1 MQIDEVERWDLSDGK
16 DRMNRT
22 ARVFLGAACVSILMT
37 RLLTAGELNRPPTR
51 VLTLHAT
58 RAPELRIELAQDF
71 KRSLIP
77 FEKEP
82 SLEGKQI
89 ARNWIPTEPPT
100 PLLRNITDGQLHV
113 NADHVP
119 NFTSDSVDTYA
130 SRCRDGVHVSFEGM
144 RVSSRRG
151 SFEIPYTID
160 LRTYQRGLGGWFII
174 QSGWSAQFDN
184 GDSEWT
190 FTVTDNLDGRID
202 AKDRLILERVRPTD
216 APRARHECPAPSV
229 LFLDGQAFRLDFTY
243 RQVGTEVVLE
253 AAMTDLELP
262 LGRLRIDA
270 NDCESVVLR
279 DGSLVVPL
287 SNPGGVVSAPVGDYR
302 VEACVIR
309 SWEIMPAFAGC
320 DRVIPVRTD
329 ETALLRLGTPLS
341 NTLVVTRD
349 RNVLGFKYQLAGAGG
364 ELYHYDNAA
373 TPPGFRIYKGSAK
386 IGEGSFGFG

>member
-1 MQIDEVERWDLSDGK
+1 
-16 DRMNRT
+16 MNRKT
-22 ARVFLGAACVSILMT
+22 RVFLGAACVCVLVTQILA
-37 RLLTAGELNRPPTR
+37 AGEPNLPPAR

-58 RAPELRIELAQDF
+58 RTPELRIDLPWDF
-71 KRSLIP
+71 KGSLIP
-77 FEKEP
+77 FEQEP
-82 SLEGKQI
+82 AMDGKQV

-100 PLLRNITDGQLHV
+100 PLLRNITDGQLLV
-113 NADHVP
+113 NADHAP
-119 NFTSDSVDTYA
+119 DFTSGSVDTYA
-130 SRCRDGVHVSFEGM
+130 SRCGDGVHVYFEGVH
-144 RVSSRRG
+144 VSSRRG
-151 SFEIPYTID
+151 PFEIPYTIH
-160 LRTYQRGLGGWFII
+160 LRTYQRGLGGWFFV
-174 QSGWSAQFDN
+174 QSGWSARFDN

-202 AKDRLILERVRPTD
+202 AQDRLILERVRPTD
-216 APRARHECPAPSV
+216 ASRARLECPAPSV

-243 RQVGTEVVLE
+243 RQAGTEVVLE

-279 DGSLVVPL
+279 DGSLIVPL
-287 SNPGGVVSAPVGDYR
+287 SNPAGVVSAPVGDYR
-302 VEACVIR
+302 VETCVIR
-309 SWEIMPAFAGC
+309 SQEIMPAFAGC
-320 DRVIPVRTD
+320 DRITSVRTD
-329 ETALLRLGTPLS
+329 RTASLRLGTPLS

-373 TPPGFRIYKGSAK
+373 TPPGFRIYKGSVK

>member
-1 MQIDEVERWDLSDGK
+1 MSDGK

-22 ARVFLGAACVSILMT
+22 ARILVAAACVSVLVTQILA
-37 RLLTAGELNRPPTR
+37 AGEPNQPRTQ
-51 VLTLHAT
+51 VLTLRPT
-58 RAPELRIELAQDF
+58 QSPGLRIELTQDF

-82 SLEGKQI
+82 DLKGKQI
-89 ARNWIPTEPPT
+89 ARGRIPTQPPT

-113 NADHVP
+113 NADHAP
-119 NFTSDSVDTYA
+119 DFTSDSVDTYA

-160 LRTYQRGLGGWFII
+160 LRTYQRGLGGWFIV
-174 QSGWSAQFDN
+174 QSGWSARFDN

-190 FTVTDNLDGRID
+190 FTVTDNLDGQID
-202 AKDRLILERVRPTD
+202 AQDRLILERVRPTE
-216 APRARHECPAPSV
+216 APRTRHECPAPSV

-243 RQVGTEVVLE
+243 KQAGTEVVLE

-262 LGRLRIDA
+262 MGRLRIDA

-279 DGSLVVPL
+279 DGSLIVPL
-287 SNPGGVVSAPVGDYR
+287 SNPAGVVSAPVGDYR
-302 VEACVIR
+302 VETCVIR
-309 SWEIMPAFAGC
+309 SREIMPAFAGC
-320 DRVIPVRTD
+320 DRIISVRTD
-329 ETALLRLGTPLS
+329 RTASLHLGPPLS

-364 ELYHYDNAA
+364 ELYHYDNPA
-373 TPPGFRIYKGSAK
+373 TPPGFRIYKGSVK